1 MRKNIC
7 MLLLSAAFA
16 SCTSESTETPEQP
29 ESLSV
34 ECYSR
39 SADNNTKS
47 LVKDFAMYV
56 FSGSGNYEGVSN
68 PVHVTYSDK
77 WDFPSITLREP
88 AQIHAFYP
96 YTDNMDYT
104 AIPLSLTPQTDYL
117 TSVGAV
123 TADKTNPSISIVME
137 HILSKINVTI
147 NSSANCKVTLSSVPA
162 TASYN
167 LRSNNL
173 LTKAESDV
181 TSSTSSVLMFPTA
194 EERQIGMKISYEGKT
209 YSYRANPKVY
219 ESGKSYT
226 YTLKIND
233 DKELAIIGDVIIT
246 DWKAG
251 GNYEGTVQ

>member
-1 MRKNIC
+1 M
-7 MLLLSAAFA
+7 LSAALI
-16 SCTSESTETPEQP
+16 SCTSENTETPDQA

-39 SADNNTKS
+39 SGDSNTKS

-147 NSSANCKVTLSSVPA
+147 NSSANCKVNSFFGSGNRL
-162 TASYN
+162 YN

-173 LTKAESDV
+173 LTKAEVDV
-181 TSSTSSVLMFPTA
+181 TSSTSSVLMFPTK
-194 EERQIGMKISYEGKT
+194 ERSTDRDENKLRGKDLLIQGKCQEIREWKSLYLRAQNQRQQRACNYRRCGYHRLEG
-209 YSYRANPKVY
+209 RRQ
-219 ESGKSYT
+219 
-226 YTLKIND
+226 L
-233 DKELAIIGDVIIT
+233 
-246 DWKAG
+246 
-251 GNYEGTVQ
+251 

>member
-1 MRKNIC
+1 MRKYIFP
-7 MLLLSAAFA
+7 LILSAALI
-16 SCTSESTETPEQP
+16 SCTSENTETPDQA

-39 SADNNTKS
+39 SADNTKS
-47 LVKDFAMYV
+47 LVKDFGMYV
-56 FSGSGNYEGVSN
+56 FSASGNYEGVAN
-68 PVHVTYSDK
+68 PVHVTYSNK
-77 WDFPSITLREP
+77 WDFPAITLREQ
-88 AQIHAFYP
+88 AQIYAFYP
-96 YTDNMDYT
+96 YTDNMDCT

-117 TSVGAV
+117 TSAGAI

-137 HILSKINVTI
+137 HILSKISVTI
-147 NSSANCKVTLSSVPA
+147 NSSSNCKVTLTDIPS

-173 LTKAESDV
+173 LTKAKSDV